1 MEFVCFGEIMGCLN
15 PEGYG
20 RIAQAHALAIRY
32 GGGEASVAASLAS
45 FGKQA
50 LYVTKVPDNELAK
63 AAIQSLAD
71 HNVDISRVLYGGDRL
86 GLYFAEQEAT
96 QKTPKVFY
104 DRKYSSISMAEKQ
117 EFDWREIFANAEWF
131 HFTGVMPALSDSCAE
146 ICLEACRV
154 AKELG
159 VTVSCDIHYDE
170 NLWSHEKAGQVMA
183 ALMPYVDVLIANEE
197 DCERVFDLAVE
208 DGDTASGALSV
219 EGYQL
224 VAKKL
229 SERFQIPTVAL
240 TLREGFSVGANVW
253 SAMLYNHG
261 EYFFSKKY
269 ELPVVDRA
277 CGGDSFG
284 GGLIYALSEGQSN
297 QYVIDFAVA
306 SSALKHSVIDG
317 FKAVTVAEIETLM
330 GEDGSEKTER

>member
-1 MEFVCFGEIMGCLN
+1 MG
-15 PEGYG
+15 
-20 RIAQAHALAIRY
+20 
-32 GGGEASVAASLAS
+32 
-45 FGKQA
+45 
-50 LYVTKVPDNELAK
+50 VT
-63 AAIQSLAD
+63 
-71 HNVDISRVLYGGDRL
+71 
-86 GLYFAEQEAT
+86 
-96 QKTPKVFY
+96 
-104 DRKYSSISMAEKQ
+104 
-117 EFDWREIFANAEWF
+117 
-131 HFTGVMPALSDSCAE
+131 PALSDSCAE

-170 NLWSHEKAGQVMA
+170 NLWSREKAGQVMST
-183 ALMPYVDVLIANEE
+183 LMPYVDVLIANEE
-197 DCERVFDLAVE
+197 DCECVFGLAVE

-261 EYFFSKKY
+261 EYFFSQKY
-269 ELPVVDRA
+269 ELPDIDRV
-277 CGGDSFG
+277 GGGNSFG

-306 SSALKHSVIDG
+306 SSALRHSATHGVSEVSISEVE
-317 FKAVTVAEIETLM
+317 ALM
-330 GEDGSEKTER
+330 GDDGSEKIER